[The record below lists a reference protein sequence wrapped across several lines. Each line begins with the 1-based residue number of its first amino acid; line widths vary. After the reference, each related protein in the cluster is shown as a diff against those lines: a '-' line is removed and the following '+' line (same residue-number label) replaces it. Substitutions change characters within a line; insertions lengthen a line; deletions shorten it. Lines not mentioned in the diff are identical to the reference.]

1 MEYIV
6 LGLTGLLSRLA
17 TNSTSLIGSVEEILA
32 RQLSR
37 LAGRAQD
44 AIGVILWCIPIIFW
58 TVMIRFVVKHW

>member
-17 TNSTSLIGSVEEILA
+17 TNWTSLIASVEEMFA
-32 RQLSR
+32 KQLLR
-37 LAGRAQD
+37 LAARVQD
-44 AIGVILWCIPIIFW
+44 ATGVILWCIPIIFW